1 MKDNELIE
9 RYIYAV
15 TKSLP
20 QKTRGDVADELR
32 SIISDMLDERC
43 GDVTPSEND
52 IKVVLTELG
61 TPRELAEKYNPDG
74 GKCLIGGLYY
84 YQYKLVLKIVLIS
97 VAFGLA
103 IAATITTIMGQTVWY
118 VSFAQW
124 LSAILNALASAFT
137 FVTLLF
143 AYFYHKGIKIDI
155 KPESLDDLPPIP
167 KKKSTISKGESIF
180 GIGISVIFAVVFLLA
195 PQVFCVVYA
204 DSGTFIPVF
213 NVETIRSTW
222 YLIVAL
228 AVIGVIRESIKL
240 IDGRY
245 TKRVM
250 FVTIAANLI
259 SIGLSF
265 WWLMNKNIMNTEL
278 IESLSEV
285 FKGDSSFIMTFISQL
300 QYSFLGVIVFALL
313 LDIVTTILK
322 TEKHSA

>member
-1 MKDNELIE
+1 MQDNELVE

-20 QKTRGDVADELR
+20 SKTREDVAKELR

-43 GDVTPSEND
+43 GELLPSEND
-52 IKVVLTELG
+52 VKVVLTELG

-84 YQYKLVLKIVLIS
+84 HQYKLVLKIVLIS

-103 IAATITTIMGQTVWY
+103 VAGTITSIMNQEVWY

-124 LSAILNALASAFT
+124 ISAILNSLASAFT

-143 AYFYHKGIKIDI
+143 AFFYHKGVKIDI
-155 KPESLDDLPPIP
+155 KAESIDDLPPIP
-167 KKKSTISKGESIF
+167 KKRNTISKGESIS
-180 GIGISVIFAVVFLLA
+180 GIAISVIFAVVFLLA
-195 PQVFCVVYA
+195 PQIFCVIFA

-213 NVETIRSTW
+213 NVEVIHSTW

-228 AVIGVIRESIKL
+228 AVIGIIRESIKL

-245 TKRVM
+245 TQRVM
-250 FVTIAANLI
+250 IVTIVADLM
-259 SIGLSF
+259 SVGLSF
-265 WWLMNKNIMNTEL
+265 WWLMNERIMNTEL
-278 IESLSEV
+278 ISNLSEI
-285 FKGDSSFIMTFISQL
+285 FKDDSSFIISFISQL
-300 QYSFLGVIVFALL
+300 QYIFLGIIVFSLI
-313 LDIVTTILK
+313 LDIISTVIK
-322 TEKHSA
+322 TERN